1 LAKKKDTENP
11 PLEISK
17 EENADLTEQQ
27 ETKVE
32 EQELLNDAED
42 TSYTLT
48 AEEFE
53 AARKH
58 IESLTKERDE
68 TVVLAQRIQA
78 DFDNYRRRNES
89 IRASS
94 FEEGKRDTIL
104 QLLTVLD
111 SFDRALDNEDSQ
123 SELWAEGVK
132 LTIRQLYEK
141 LEKLGMSMIDTNGL
155 FDPALHEAVMQ
166 ESVEG
171 KESGE
176 IIAVMQKGYQVGDR
190 IIRHSMV
197 KVAE

>member
-1 LAKKKDTENP
+1 LSKKKETEKP
-11 PLEISK
+11 PVEIC
-17 EENADLTEQQ
+17 EEVSVDQTTQPEA
-27 ETKVE
+27 ETE
-32 EQELLNDAED
+32 EQGLQSDAEGA
-42 TSYTLT
+42 SYTLT

-68 TVVLAQRIQA
+68 TVLLAQRIQA

-94 FEEGKRDTIL
+94 YEQGKRDTIF

-111 SFDRALDNEDSQ
+111 SFDRALDNGDAQ
-123 SELWAEGVK
+123 SELWADGVK

-141 LEKLGMSMIDTNGL
+141 LEKLGLHVIDTDGL
-155 FDPALHEAVMQ
+155 FDPAMHEAVMQ
-166 ESVEG
+166 ERVEG
-171 KESGE
+171 KDSGE
-176 IIAVMQKGYQVGDR
+176 IIAVMQKGYQVGEW